1 MVERASRYET
11 WLDEQVS
18 TITTTPD
25 GTTVLPSKVI
35 LEMEGEVWGTWA
47 VSTPNLTE
55 VVRQTV
61 VRVGEELS
69 KGQHPA
75 KLIALDS
82 AGQTLAQ
89 HPLTIRGNS
98 SAARQGTEQM
108 EMQRAMTI
116 LVGNLESV
124 SHSLTTQIDLLSKQN
139 QDLIGQNLSAIS
151 ALQEVVASKAESQLA
166 IARQEARDARLAE
179 MVKQFAP
186 ALGAAAEILVAR
198 FAAKLPGILPD
209 AAPGA
214 PPAPTPSAPGLETS
228 PPPTPPAPAPPAPAP
243 TPSAPGLETSP
254 PPPTPAEKGGSKKPR
269 TSPKKR

>member
-89 HPLTIRGNS
+89 HPLTLRGNS

-124 SHSLTTQIDLLSKQN
+124 SHSLTTQIELLSKQN

-166 IARQEARDARLAE
+166 IARQEARDARLADL
-179 MVKQFAP
+179 VKQFAP

-214 PPAPTPSAPGLETS
+214 PPAPTP
-228 PPPTPPAPAPPAPAP
+228 PAPAPPAPAP

-254 PPPTPAEKGGSKKPR
+254 PPPPPTPVEKGEVGGSKKPR

>member
-124 SHSLTTQIDLLSKQN
+124 SHSLTTQIDLLS
-139 QDLIGQNLSAIS
+139 
-151 ALQEVVASKAESQLA
+151 
-166 IARQEARDARLAE
+166 
-179 MVKQFAP
+179 
-186 ALGAAAEILVAR
+186 
-198 FAAKLPGILPD
+198 
-209 AAPGA
+209 
-214 PPAPTPSAPGLETS
+214 
-228 PPPTPPAPAPPAPAP
+228 
-243 TPSAPGLETSP
+243 
-254 PPPTPAEKGGSKKPR
+254 
-269 TSPKKR
+269 